1 MNQYLWINRW
11 NDIRNN
17 SAITKQKEGLTFIST
32 YTMEDFKRVLS
43 ELYMGLQM
51 NEGSMTSRY
60 VCFIPPNGNEV
71 IKLRLSD
78 HPSSPSEW
86 GEKEITGLPN
96 RRYSIVI
103 FSRKS
108 MPIETKQGIKELDWK
123 SYSAQNIPTYEK
135 TFNRYYLRETFN
147 TLKSILATIYQG
159 GSPEDKTIPINLT
172 ENKHNTNMNKKLI
185 RLTESDL
192 HQIVKESVNKV
203 FKEADRH
210 RPGYFKGKPDRH
222 REGYWKERWAKQKA
236 AKQAESEKDAD
247 TSEKPQKQASKPQK
261 DRHRKGYYHD
271 YNQAHPER
279 LDRGFTKGYNNGNV
293 SDGLKQKKRQWLNK
307 TLGIYIIG
315 YDELGR
321 PITNNPFGDMLR
333 NKEMEWHDD
342 DWDEG
347 SWDD

>member
-1 MNQYLWINRW
+1 MPSKSKSQQRFFGMVDAYKKGEMKNASSKIKKAAKGMSMG
-11 NDIRNN
+11 DVKDF
-17 SAITKQKEGLTFIST
+17 AETKHK
-32 YTMEDFKRVLS
+32 
-43 ELYMGLQM
+43 
-51 NEGSMTSRY
+51 
-60 VCFIPPNGNEV
+60 
-71 IKLRLSD
+71 
-78 HPSSPSEW
+78 
-86 GEKEITGLPN
+86 GLP
-96 RRYSIVI
+96 
-103 FSRKS
+103 
-108 MPIETKQGIKELDWK
+108 
-123 SYSAQNIPTYEK
+123 EK
-135 TFNRYYLRETFN
+135 VEEQ
-147 TLKSILATIYQG
+147 TI
-159 GSPEDKTIPINLT
+159 
-172 ENKHNTNMNKKLI
+172 I

-203 FKEADRH
+203 LKEADRH

-222 REGYWKERWAKQKA
+222 REGYWKERWAKQNA

-279 LDRGFTKGYNNGNV
+279 LNRGFTKGYKNGNV
-293 SDGLKQKKRQWLNK
+293 SDGVDIKNDEKIWLDPD
-307 TLGIYIIG
+307 TYIVG

-321 PITNNPFGDMLR
+321 PITNNPLSDLLR